1 VPISRGSSRK
11 KVVAV
16 KLRVEKGGLLTTVQD
31 LGRWGYQ
38 AIGMPVAGA
47 MDGFALQAGNLLV
60 GNDPGAAA
68 LELTVMG
75 PVFAVTEG
83 EGVFCLSGAEMD
95 LKINGNRVP
104 CWTAH
109 RVKEGDRVSVGGP
122 VGTGCRGYLC
132 ASGGID
138 VPLLMESRST
148 YLRAK
153 IGGFEG
159 RALKAGDVLETGPL
173 PPLWRRLEGFACP
186 GELRPDYDKSRNV
199 RVVMGPQDDCF
210 KAEGIETFL
219 NSEYTITNEA
229 DRMGFRLEGP
239 VIEHEGG
246 ADIISD
252 GIPLGAVQVP
262 GHGKPVVMLA
272 DRQTTGGYT
281 KIAVVASC
289 DIGLLAQRMPGE
301 VVRFKAVSFEDALD
315 GAREERARLRALA
328 VARAEYRSTPRSVA
342 VPEAK
347 LEGKRFFRI
356 IVDGVSRDVEV
367 EELE

>member
-1 VPISRGSSRK
+1 MPISRGSSRK

-95 LKINGNRVP
+95 LKINGERVP
-104 CWTAH
+104 CWMAH
-109 RVKEGDRVSVGGP
+109 RVKAGDKVLVGGP
-122 VGTGCRGYLC
+122 VGTGCRGYFC
-132 ASGGID
+132 VSGGID

-301 VVRFKAVSFEDALD
+301 TVRFKAVSFGDALEA
-315 GAREERARLRALA
+315 AREERARLRALA
-328 VARAEYRSTPRSVA
+328 SARAEYRSAPRGVA
-342 VPEAK
+342 VPEM
-347 LEGKRFFRI
+347 KRGQKRIFRI
-356 IVDGVSRDVEV
+356 TVDGAPCDVQV
-367 EELE
+367 EEME